1 MTTLSDEEL
10 VDRFKGFLKTYGGA
24 ILTGVLI
31 ALIAFFGWQYWQK
44 KQAVERYN
52 LATQYQ
58 QVVDASQRLSANP
71 DNQTLRTQYF
81 SQADKLVKDSPDSAH
96 AVQAQFLSA
105 KVAANKGDYVTA
117 EKQLAA
123 ATKSQVKDDGL
134 KQLAWL
140 RLAYMQMAQG
150 KYDAAL
156 TSLKSVND
164 AAFIPSANEAKGDIL
179 VQKNDL
185 AGAKT
190 AYQAAWDELVKR
202 EEPRQL
208 LQVKLESLGVTVKDV
223 AIEGPIRKPV
233 EVSAQ
238 AANQV
243 TNQAVAQAAAS
254 SDQPVA
260 PTPSASG
267 E

>member
-1 MTTLSDEEL
+1 MSTLTDDEL
-10 VDRFKGFLKTYGGA
+10 VDRIKGFLKTYGGA
-24 ILTGVLI
+24 IVTGILI

-44 KQAVERYN
+44 KQAMERYN

-58 QVVDASQRLSANP
+58 QVVDSSQRLNANP

-81 SQADKLVKDSPDSAH
+81 SQADALVKDNPDSAH
-96 AVQAQFLSA
+96 ALQAQFLSA
-105 KVAANKGDYVTA
+105 KIAANKGDYVTA
-117 EKQLAA
+117 EKQLLA

-179 VQKNDL
+179 VQKKDL

-190 AYQAAWDELVKR
+190 AYQAAWDALAKR

-208 LQVKLESLGVTVKDV
+208 LQVKLESLGVTVDDL
-223 AIEGPIRKPV
+223 AIETPIRKAKSEPS
-233 EVSAQ
+233 SA
-238 AANQV
+238 
-243 TNQAVAQAAAS
+243 
-254 SDQPVA
+254 QPVA
-260 PTPSASG
+260 ATQPASG
-267 E
+267 V